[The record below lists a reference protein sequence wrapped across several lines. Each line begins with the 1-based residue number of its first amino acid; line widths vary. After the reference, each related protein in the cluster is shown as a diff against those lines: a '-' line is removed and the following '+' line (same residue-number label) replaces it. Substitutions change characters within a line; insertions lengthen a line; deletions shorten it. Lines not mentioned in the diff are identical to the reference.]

1 LLFYLLIGTYV
12 KSNIFLLNQD
22 ENEKLIYLANCYEIP
37 SAFPV
42 GDVFREDDVKDGGDD
57 HVDSDEDHQGVKVS
71 GTPKQSEQHERQKS
85 SYNL

>member
-1 LLFYLLIGTYV
+1 MRV
-12 KSNIFLLNQD
+12 SNFGQNMDSKIVLRLKREYIRKF
-22 ENEKLIYLANCYEIP
+22 ILANYYEIP

-57 HVDSDEDHQGVKVS
+57 HVDSDEDHQRVKVS
-71 GTPKQSEQHERQKS
+71 GTPKQSEKHERQES